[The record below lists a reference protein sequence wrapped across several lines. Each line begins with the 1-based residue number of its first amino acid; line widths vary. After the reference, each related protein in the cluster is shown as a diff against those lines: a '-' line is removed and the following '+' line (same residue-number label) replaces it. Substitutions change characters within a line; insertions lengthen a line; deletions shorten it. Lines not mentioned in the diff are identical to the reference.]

1 MIKLKQRKE
10 ISIIQMNDTHGYLEE
25 HYEHFWDGDFAKH
38 IVAGGYPRIASYVD
52 NVRKEKDGNVLLLD
66 GGDTFHGTYPVV
78 KSKGKILPPLL
89 NHLGIDAMTAHW
101 EFAYGPKDF
110 KALVD
115 SLDYPMLAI
124 NCYEDDTDELVF
136 PPYLMKEVNGVNVAI
151 IGIAATI
158 VDKVMPE
165 HFSEGVYFTLGNEEL
180 PKYIDKVKK
189 EEDADLVVVL
199 SHLGYP
205 QELKLA
211 GQVDG
216 IDILLSAHTH
226 NRIYEPAKVND
237 TIIFQSG
244 CHGSFLGHLDLTIE
258 DKKLVDYKHKLVVLD
273 ESIEKDKTMKD
284 RIDKIMESDR
294 DKLNRVV
301 GKTNTDL
308 NRYTVLEATMDN
320 FLLKSLIDLTGAQMA
335 FSNGWRYGAPIPKGD
350 ITEND
355 LWNIIPV
362 NPPVSKVKITGEELW
377 NMMEENLERTFAKD
391 PYEQMGGYV
400 KRSMGINLYFK
411 IENPYGERIQRL
423 FVQGRPVER
432 EKVYDVVFVTT
443 QGVPAKYGHDKEVL
457 DIHAIDALK
466 KYLDRHGTVDAE
478 LKGSIVAV

>member
-1 MIKLKQRKE
+1 MKKDIT
-10 ISIIQMNDTHGYLEE
+10 IIQMNDTHGYLEE
-25 HYEHFWDGDFAKH
+25 HWEHFWDGGFAKY
-38 IVAGGYPRIASYVD
+38 IRAGGYPRIASYV
-52 NVRKEKDGNVLLLD
+52 NRVREEKDGNVLLLD

-78 KSKGKILPPLL
+78 KSKGKILPSLL
-89 NHLGIDAMTAHW
+89 NDLQIDAMTAHW
-101 EFAYGPKDF
+101 EFAYGPKAF
-110 KALVD
+110 KEIVD
-115 SLDYPMLAI
+115 LLDYPMLAI
-124 NCYEDDTDELVF
+124 NCYKKEDDQLAF
-136 PPYLMKEVNGVNVAI
+136 PPYHMKEVNGLKIAI

-158 VDKVMPE
+158 VDKVMPD
-165 HFSEGVYFTLGNEEL
+165 HFSEGLYFTLGNKEL
-180 PKYIDKVKK
+180 PKYIDKVKN
-189 EEDADLVVVL
+189 EEDADLVLVL

-211 GQVDG
+211 GEVDG

-244 CHGSFLGHLDLTIE
+244 CHGSFLGHIDLTIQ
-258 DKKLVDYKHKLVVLD
+258 DKKIVDFKHELVVLD
-273 ESIEKDKTMKD
+273 EEIEEDKNMKEKIDHILEAD
-284 RIDKIMESDR
+284 RE
-294 DKLNRVV
+294 KLSRVL

-308 NRYTVLEATMDN
+308 NRYTVLESTMDN

-362 NPPVSKVKITGEELW
+362 NPPVSKVKITGKELW
-377 NMMEENLERTFAKD
+377 DMMEENLERTFATD

-423 FVQGRPVER
+423 FVQGKPVEKD
-432 EKVYDVVFVTT
+432 KVYDVVFVTS
-443 QGVPAKYGHDKEVL
+443 QGVPKKYGHDKEKL

-466 KYLDRHGTVDAE
+466 KYLERHGTVDAE